1 MEGHHEKFAR
11 DLAVVQWR
19 ELRIHMRR
27 DALVNVA
34 AELDLVAV
42 ACAVA
47 ADEVDRVQ
55 AWIAGG
61 QLGKPTGDCLARW
74 ETTLDK
80 PFRMLIVQPYILIQ
94 DA

>member
-11 DLAVVQWR
+11 DLAAVEWR

-27 DALVNVA
+27 DALVRVA
-34 AELDLVAV
+34 AELDLVSV
-42 ACAVA
+42 AGAVA

-55 AWIAGG
+55 GWIAGG
-61 QLGKPTGDCLARW
+61 QLDKPTCDCLAQW
-74 ETTLDK
+74 ETNLDK

-94 DA
+94 EV